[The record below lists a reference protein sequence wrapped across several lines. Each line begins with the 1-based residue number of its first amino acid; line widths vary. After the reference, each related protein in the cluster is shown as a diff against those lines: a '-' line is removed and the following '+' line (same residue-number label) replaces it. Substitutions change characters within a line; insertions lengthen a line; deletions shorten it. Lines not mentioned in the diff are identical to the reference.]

1 MSAHRAHTASPT
13 ATFAPKGAGSLSA
26 WARVTQPIAALQDAA
41 SQSHQRWLCVRSLL
55 PGALLG
61 GVRAGRWQDGVWS
74 LTASSSAVA
83 AKLSQFKPTLLH
95 QLKAQGHGVR
105 DIRIRVQPHG
115 AQAAPMATTATQEPL
130 CPPAV
135 KARLQALL
143 SRGD

>member
-41 SQSHQRWLCVRSLL
+41 AESHQMWQCVRPLL
-55 PGALLG
+55 PQALLG

-95 QLKAQGHGVR
+95 QLKTQGHGVR

-115 AQAAPMATTATQEPL
+115 AQTAPMAATATQEPL

>member
-1 MSAHRAHTASPT
+1 MPTHRPRTASPT
-13 ATFAPKGAGSLSA
+13 PTFAPKGVGSLSA

-41 SQSHQRWLCVRSLL
+41 SQSHQMWLCVRPLL
-55 PGALLG
+55 PQALLE
-61 GVRAGRWQDGVWS
+61 GVRAGRWHDGVWS

-95 QLKAQGHGVR
+95 QLRAQGHDVR
-105 DIRIRVQPHG
+105 DIRIRVQPQG
-115 AQAAPMATTATQEPL
+115 AQAAPMAAAATLEPL

-143 SRGD
+143 RRGD